1 MYIHIIII
9 ILHIYI
15 LYIHMCVCMDIH
27 ISIFRINLWVS
38 RNPGGIAA
46 IRDGRARGEVVGHS
60 EVSQHVWDRCAAV
73 FPEI

>member
-1 MYIHIIII
+1 
-9 ILHIYI
+9 
-15 LYIHMCVCMDIH
+15 MCVCMDIH
-27 ISIFRINLWVS
+27 LSIFRINLWVS

-60 EVSQHVWDRCAAV
+60 EVSQHVWDRCVAV